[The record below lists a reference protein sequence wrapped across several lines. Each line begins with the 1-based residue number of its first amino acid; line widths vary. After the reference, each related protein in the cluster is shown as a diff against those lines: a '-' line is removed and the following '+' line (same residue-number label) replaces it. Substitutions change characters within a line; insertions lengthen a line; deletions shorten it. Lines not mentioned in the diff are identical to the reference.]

1 MNSKVVSHLKI
12 FATNGAGVKNGKVDS
27 LNAEVRSTQS
37 NIVMV
42 QETHCSQK
50 GKIHM
55 DNHFVVFEAI
65 RKRKGGGTLM
75 AVHEDLNPKLIEEYD
90 EDFELLVVET
100 NTKQKTI
107 RLISGYGPQENW
119 DEDKRVPFFL
129 ALETEIEKAELEGKS
144 VIIELDANAKLGP
157 NFISGDPHKMTP
169 NGGLLAGI
177 ITRHNLIV
185 GNGSSKC
192 SGTIT
197 RQRRTKT
204 RSEKSVIDTV
214 IFSPDLKKHF
224 INMHVDEQRKHVLT
238 RISKS
243 KKGVRMKESDH
254 NVVIAE
260 FECNPIDD
268 KDNKKVEVY
277 NL

>member
-55 DNHFVVFEAI
+55 NNHFVVFEAI
-65 RKRKGGGTLM
+65 RKRKGGGTLL

-107 RLISGYGPQENW
+107 RLMSGYGP
-119 DEDKRVPFFL
+119 
-129 ALETEIEKAELEGKS
+129 
-144 VIIELDANAKLGP
+144 
-157 NFISGDPHKMTP
+157 
-169 NGGLLAGI
+169 
-177 ITRHNLIV
+177 
-185 GNGSSKC
+185 
-192 SGTIT
+192 
-197 RQRRTKT
+197 
-204 RSEKSVIDTV
+204 
-214 IFSPDLKKHF
+214 
-224 INMHVDEQRKHVLT
+224 
-238 RISKS
+238 
-243 KKGVRMKESDH
+243 
-254 NVVIAE
+254 
-260 FECNPIDD
+260 
-268 KDNKKVEVY
+268 
-277 NL
+277 